1 MIRFGMALMEII
13 EQLTKGFIKATGR
26 QPDNLEKLK
35 IQQEAVQRFKEMNK
49 IVDMQ
54 GRTLDPTKPIM
65 GGTQEGAAL
74 KSGIMKA
81 TGAKPKKIDPEDM
94 AQGGRAGFKDGMSR
108 RKFMQIM
115 GGLAALPIVGK
126 FFKAGKVA
134 APAVE
139 AVKETVTQAPSYFFD
154 LVNKIKMFGKEGIP
168 IGPRKSTVNYK
179 NYELTEDISTGDIT
193 IVKQKGDPDFAY
205 EEEVMLLRKG
215 QADETTKGRTPPD
228 EYEELTVRPDMEGKM
243 KDVEDGIEPEGIQ
256 EIIQEVSGQAPSIKK
271 AGGGIARM
279 LGE

>member
-1 MIRFGMALMEII
+1 
-13 EQLTKGFIKATGR
+13 
-26 QPDNLEKLK
+26 
-35 IQQEAVQRFKEMNK
+35 
-49 IVDMQ
+49 
-54 GRTLDPTKPIM
+54 
-65 GGTQEGAAL
+65 
-74 KSGIMKA
+74 
-81 TGAKPKKIDPEDM
+81 
-94 AQGGRAGFKDGMSR
+94 
-108 RKFMQIM
+108 
-115 GGLAALPIVGK
+115 
-126 FFKAGKVA
+126 
-134 APAVE
+134 
-139 AVKETVTQAPSYFFD
+139 
-154 LVNKIKMFGKEGIP
+154 MFGKEGIP
-168 IGPRKSTVNYK
+168 IGPRKRTVNYK

>member
-1 MIRFGMALMEII
+1 MDAWSDDLLQIDQAGGSLNDLNKFL
-13 EQLTKGFIKATGR
+13 QDK
-26 QPDNLEKLK
+26 KLF
-35 IQQEAVQRFKEMNK
+35 EF
-49 IVDMQ
+49 
-54 GRTLDPTKPIM
+54 T
-65 GGTQEGAAL
+65 
-74 KSGIMKA
+74 
-81 TGAKPKKIDPEDM
+81 PKKTYGYDESIVSADKILKQAEQDAKNKKILEDFDIDPDREPS
-94 AQGGRAGFKDGMSR
+94 AHGGIIGNLRLNRTGFDDGSKDPKISR
-108 RKFMQIM
+108 RKFMKII
-115 GGLAALPIVGK
+115 GGLAALPVVGR

-139 AVKETVTQAPSYFFD
+139 AAKETVTQAPSYFFD

-168 IGPRKSTVNYK
+168 IGPRKRTVNYK

-205 EEEVMLLRKG
+205 EEEVMLLRRG